1 MHSVGVVRPADE
13 ATGAQEEKK
22 NGGKRSKRQ
31 RFTAGV
37 GTEAEAKYKK
47 NPVKMDRGT
56 ESPEGTETSVRIGR
70 WKAKRDD
77 TAIE

>member
-13 ATGAQEEKK
+13 ATGAREEKK

-47 NPVKMDRGT
+47 KPRQDGQRHRKPRRHRDECENRKM
-56 ESPEGTETSVRIGR
+56 ESE
-70 WKAKRDD
+70 KR
-77 TAIE
+77 